1 MEDERRQ
8 DGGDGASVSVGEASD
23 VTLARKESSAMKAML
38 RALMTEIKV
47 KMDQQAV
54 TMLDQQA
61 AQIREVV
68 AGFSQVREAVV
79 AVQEPPEL
87 ERQLCGVTGH
97 CMTLPGPVMCTI
109 AVGGVVE
116 LTVSVD
122 DMEEPCLMGV
132 DSLFQN
138 AACDDIGRM
147 EI

>member
-8 DGGDGASVSVGEASD
+8 DGRD
-23 VTLARKESSAMKAML
+23 
-38 RALMTEIKV
+38 
-47 KMDQQAV
+47 
-54 TMLDQQA
+54 
-61 AQIREVV
+61 EV
-68 AGFSQVREAVV
+68 
-79 AVQEPPEL
+79 

>member
-8 DGGDGASVSVGEASD
+8 QDGGDDASVGEASD
-23 VTLARKESSAMKAML
+23 VTLAGEENSAVMAMFQ
-38 RALMTEIKV
+38 ALMTEIKV
-47 KMDQQAV
+47 KMDQQAEK
-54 TMLDQQA
+54 MLDQQA
-61 AQIREVV
+61 AQIREAV
-68 AGFSQVREAVV
+68 AGFSQVREEV
-79 AVQEPPEL
+79 AAQEPPEL